1 MNISDETDAD
11 IIQLVITQFYLN
23 SDFIPKVLNVSEIPT
38 NKVQLINWLK
48 EKRNGNISI
57 KVPIKGDKARE
68 IRLAE
73 QNAKLLL
80 GEWIINRK
88 KRRELI
94 PKMIHQLQDDLQL
107 KIPPRRIEAFDIS
120 HLAGEDTVASM
131 VSFIDGKPK
140 KSEYRK
146 YKIKGVN
153 GIDDFAAIR
162 EVVFRRYRKL
172 KDEKLSFPDLILI
185 DGGKGQLNMGISA
198 LRELGL
204 DYLLVIGLAK
214 RLEEVFVPGNSD
226 PQSIPK
232 NSPGLILL
240 RKIRDEA
247 HRFAITYQ

>member
-1 MNISDETDAD
+1 MCISVIVRIRNGRIHSREKISMNISDETDAD

-107 KIPPRRIEAFDIS
+107 KIPPEELK
-120 HLAGEDTVASM
+120 HL
-131 VSFIDGKPK
+131 I
-140 KSEYRK
+140 YH
-146 YKIKGVN
+146 I
-153 GIDDFAAIR
+153 
-162 EVVFRRYRKL
+162 
-172 KDEKLSFPDLILI
+172 
-185 DGGKGQLNMGISA
+185 
-198 LRELGL
+198 
-204 DYLLVIGLAK
+204 
-214 RLEEVFVPGNSD
+214 
-226 PQSIPK
+226 
-232 NSPGLILL
+232 
-240 RKIRDEA
+240 
-247 HRFAITYQ
+247 

>member
-1 MNISDETDAD
+1 
-11 IIQLVITQFYLN
+11 
-23 SDFIPKVLNVSEIPT
+23 
-38 NKVQLINWLK
+38 
-48 EKRNGNISI
+48 
-57 KVPIKGDKARE
+57 
-68 IRLAE
+68 
-73 QNAKLLL
+73 
-80 GEWIINRK
+80 
-88 KRRELI
+88 
-94 PKMIHQLQDDLQL
+94 MIHQLQEDLQL
-107 KIPPRRIEAFDIS
+107 KIPPRRIESFDVS

-131 VSFIDGKPK
+131 VSFVDGKSK

-162 EVVFRRYRKL
+162 EVVFRRYKKL

-185 DGGKGQLNMGISA
+185 DGGKGQLNMAISA

-226 PQSIPK
+226 AQSIPK

-247 HRFAITYQ
+247 HRFAITYQKQKRNKKVRKSIFDNVDGMGPKRVQSLLKTFNGIENIASTDSKTIATKANIPFKIAEEILLMAKKFQIEEKPK

>member
-1 MNISDETDAD
+1 
-11 IIQLVITQFYLN
+11 
-23 SDFIPKVLNVSEIPT
+23 
-38 NKVQLINWLK
+38 
-48 EKRNGNISI
+48 
-57 KVPIKGDKARE
+57 
-68 IRLAE
+68 
-73 QNAKLLL
+73 
-80 GEWIINRK
+80 
-88 KRRELI
+88 
-94 PKMIHQLQDDLQL
+94 
-107 KIPPRRIEAFDIS
+107 
-120 HLAGEDTVASM
+120 M

-146 YKIKGVN
+146 YNIKGVN

-172 KDEKLSFPDLILI
+172 KDEKISFPDLILI
-185 DGGKGQLNMGISA
+185 DGGQGQLNMGISA

-247 HRFAITYQ
+247 HRFAITYQKQKRNKKVRKSIFDNVNGMGPKRVQSLLSSFNGIENIANADSNTIAEKANIPLKIAEDIHSLAKQFQMEQKSK